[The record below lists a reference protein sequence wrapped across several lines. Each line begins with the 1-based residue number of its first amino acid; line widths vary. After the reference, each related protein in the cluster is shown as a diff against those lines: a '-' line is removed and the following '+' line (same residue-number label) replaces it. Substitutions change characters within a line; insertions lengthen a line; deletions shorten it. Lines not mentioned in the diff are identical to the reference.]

1 MKKAV
6 IAGAALLTLVFA
18 VPAFA
23 VDISQPQ
30 KGIAPSFDQMKAD
43 RMKKIDER
51 MTSLQEE
58 KACVQAAKTQD
69 DLKACWVKHKDE
81 MKEHRGD
88 MKMKGGPGGPGGQM
102 PMQMPPQGK

>member
-1 MKKAV
+1 MRRAV
-6 IAGAALLTLVFA
+6 IAVALVLVFA
-18 VPAFA
+18 LPVFA
-23 VDISQPQ
+23 VDVSKTPA
-30 KGIAPSFDQMKAD
+30 GTAPTFDQMKAD

-102 PMQMPPQGK
+102 PMLPQSK